1 MGETLQLLFDR
12 GGMVECRLAS
22 HLHFV
27 GEETDSAIIRYGF
40 TPGPD
45 SPGDLVQALPAEA
58 RCALCIGEW
67 VGGEIKGHDNL
78 PTYPVRIRQTAD

>member
-1 MGETLQLLFDR
+1 MGETVQLVFDR
-12 GGMVECRLAS
+12 GGMAERRLAS
-22 HLHFV
+22 HFHFI

-45 SPGDLVQALPAEA
+45 SPGDLVQALSAEA

-67 VGGEIKGHDNL
+67 VCGEIKGFGYL
-78 PTYPVRIRQTAD
+78 TIQCA